1 MASLGF
7 ILLMKGDRTIYQTLD
22 IYHGIQTA
30 YSFNVKSRISGTGD
44 DNKPE
49 FATFFSRWER
59 VCSTKSIF
67 KNNSP

>member
-1 MASLGF
+1 MASIGF

-49 FATFFSRWER
+49 FATFFSR
-59 VCSTKSIF
+59 
-67 KNNSP
+67 